1 MRLEYFQLVD
11 RVEAVDPVAGT
22 IRALAQ
28 VPAQS
33 TIFEGHFPGYPILPG
48 VLLIEC
54 MAQTAGHLVMVLEK
68 FERMPFLAQV
78 ERAKMRRFVEPE
90 TRLTVT
96 GKLTHL
102 GSGYAVT
109 SGRVEIEAGLVAEAE
124 VRFRTMPFPNE
135 AMRELMLSHV
145 RRLGLEPPAD
155 AGKARA

>member
-11 RVEAVDPVAGT
+11 QVEAVDPVAGT
-22 IRALAQ
+22 IRAVAQ

-54 MAQTAGHLVMVLEK
+54 MAQAAGHLVMVLEK

-90 TRLTVT
+90 TRLVVT
-96 GKLTHL
+96 GRLTHL

-124 VRFRTMPFPNE
+124 VRFRTMPFPND

-145 RRLGLEPPAD
+145 RRLGLEPPA
-155 AGKARA
+155 GPPKAPA